1 MNSKF
6 FTFIAPFLRS
16 IDSGRLFRKPFSWLY
31 VIIAFVHLLIPVI
44 AFVRMEDSNFFEYY
58 AAAASMILVVI
69 TFTCWISFQIWWNRR
84 KSILEVSSDGDD
96 FVATPVFAH
105 FIQTTGESIG
115 TFLAVGGTL
124 SSLVAFIIIGRQGFD
139 YLENF
144 GGDLFEAGAAVILLF
159 PVYGYL
165 TILVTRYFAELIRAL
180 ASIANNT
187 KKGEVL

>member
-6 FTFIAPFLRS
+6 FTFIAPYLRS
-16 IDSGRLFRKPFSWLY
+16 IDSGKLFRKPFSWLY
-31 VIIAFVHLLIPVI
+31 VIIAFIHLLVPLIL
-44 AFVRMEDSNFFEYY
+44 FVKMEDAKFFDYSIV
-58 AAAASMILVVI
+58 AASLILIVMVL
-69 TFTCWISFQIWWNRR
+69 TCWVCFQIWWNRR
-84 KSILEVSSDGDD
+84 KNILEVSADGDE

-124 SSLVAFIIIGRQGFD
+124 SSLVALVVMGENGVNV
-139 YLENF
+139 LESL
-144 GGDLFEAGAAVILLF
+144 GGSLFEAGAAVILLF

-165 TILVTRYFAELIRAL
+165 MILVTRYFAELIRAF

-187 KKGEVL
+187 KKG